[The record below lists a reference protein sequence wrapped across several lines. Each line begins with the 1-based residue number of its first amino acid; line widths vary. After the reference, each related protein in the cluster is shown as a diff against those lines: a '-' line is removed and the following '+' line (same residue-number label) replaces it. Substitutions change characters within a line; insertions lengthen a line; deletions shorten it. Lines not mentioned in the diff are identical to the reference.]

1 MSGPRRP
8 AQSQQ
13 RVKMAVDVIVV
24 DDHADTAEMLDQL
37 LTLDGM
43 LVRVARCCGEALE
56 AARER
61 KPHVLIAD
69 LSLPDGSGHEIAR
82 TLRME
87 DPTGATAYV
96 AISGVVDPTWD
107 VVQYFDA
114 YLHKPIDVRL
124 LPDLVRSLAA
134 STTSVRRV
142 ARTGA

>member
-1 MSGPRRP
+1 MNGRRP
-8 AQSQQ
+8 AQSEQ

-24 DDHADTAEMLDQL
+24 DDHADTAEMVHQL

-43 LVRVARCCGEALE
+43 LVRVAHSCAGAL
-56 AARER
+56 ALALER
-61 KPHVLIAD
+61 KPHVLIVD
-69 LSLPDGSGHEIAR
+69 LALPDGSGHEIVR
-82 TLRME
+82 DLRME

-107 VVQYFDA
+107 VVQYFVA

-134 STTSVRRV
+134 STTVVRRT
-142 ARTGA
+142 ARG